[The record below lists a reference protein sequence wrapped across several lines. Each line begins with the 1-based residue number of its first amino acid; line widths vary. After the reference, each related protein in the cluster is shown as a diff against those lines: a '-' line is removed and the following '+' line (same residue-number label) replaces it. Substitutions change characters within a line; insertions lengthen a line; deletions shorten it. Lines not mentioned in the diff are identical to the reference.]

1 MSRTKDYFMEL
12 EEDRRDG
19 WISHHYPDAEEGSE
33 EWEYAALDYASFL
46 DWEEAVHEQ
55 QFFEES
61 LSNISDRFQHALQE
75 LASMDGRL
83 QSIKDDLLLRLIFS
97 HAITVLDS
105 YLIYSA
111 RALLMHDKHLD
122 HFLLHVKNAGF
133 RKDDVKEILNPKWT
147 EQEPEQVTPYHFFR
161 WRAQA
166 VLTRT
171 SFQSPKFI
179 KHYFTLMLATPHDWP
194 LDELKRLVET
204 RNDLIHRNG
213 ITTSDE
219 RVNLTSSRV
228 ADAISSIRMLIL
240 AAGSTFHTEDDLFN
254 AEF

>member
-1 MSRTKDYFMEL
+1 MSRTIDYFMEL
-12 EEDRRDG
+12 EEERRDS
-19 WISHHYPDAEEGSE
+19 WIAHYHPDADEGSE

-61 LSNISDRFQHALQE
+61 LSEISDRFEHALQE
-75 LASMDGRL
+75 LNSLDSL
-83 QSIKDDLLLRLIFS
+83 LVSIKDNLQLRLIFS
-97 HAITVLDS
+97 HVITILDS

-111 RALLMHDKHLD
+111 RALLMHDKHLN
-122 HFLLHVKNAGF
+122 HFLLHVKNVGF
-133 RKDDVKEILNPKWT
+133 RKDDVKEILNPIWT
-147 EQEPEQVTPYHFFR
+147 EQEPEQVTPNHFFR

-179 KHYFTLMLATPHDWP
+179 RHYFALMLATPHDWP
-194 LDELKRLVET
+194 LDELKRLVDT

-213 ITTSDE
+213 ITTSNE

-228 ADAISSIRMLIL
+228 ADAVSSIRMLIL
-240 AAGSTFHTEDDLFN
+240 AAGSTFHTEDDLFS